1 MGYDNSQHQSM
12 QKAAFRE
19 FPVKTV
25 GLLENQLARE
35 RLAKSNFNIG
45 LNEVH
50 QSESTKQAMEG
61 QMQKHYESGK
71 PVMDM
76 SEVQGV
82 YQRAKLDSVKF
93 MQSPIVEY

>member
-1 MGYDNSQHQSM
+1 
-12 QKAAFRE
+12 
-19 FPVKTV
+19 
-25 GLLENQLARE
+25 
-35 RLAKSNFNIG
+35 
-45 LNEVH
+45 
-50 QSESTKQAMEG
+50 
-61 QMQKHYESGK
+61 MQKHYDSGK